1 MKDVSEGG
9 NSSGGG
15 RSMVF
20 MLTFLSCIGG
30 FLFGYDT
37 GIISG
42 ALVLIDDEFTL
53 TEIQKELVVSLTV
66 VRKFNILCY
75 TITFVLLPRVEYS
88 VVLL

>member
-1 MKDVSEGG
+1 
-9 NSSGGG
+9 
-15 RSMVF
+15 MVF

-42 ALVLIDDEFTL
+42 ALVLIDDEFAL

-66 VRKFNILCY
+66 VGQAQRYFATNAMS
-75 TITFVLLPRVEYS
+75 FFF
-88 VVLL
+88 

>member
-1 MKDVSEGG
+1 MKSPDRRGDIIEGAP
-9 NSSGGG
+9 NGGQN
-15 RSMVF
+15 MVF

-42 ALVLIDDEFTL
+42 ALVLIDDEFAL

-66 VRKFNILCY
+66 VGQAQRYFATNAMS
-75 TITFVLLPRVEYS
+75 FFF
-88 VVLL
+88 